1 MTDYYEMEF
10 HKISST
16 RSGDAIT
23 MRYQLAGTTTIHVVD
38 GGFQNTGDDLI
49 FHIRKHYDN
58 PKKISHVVVTH
69 NDADHAG
76 GLRAILESF
85 EVGELWMLRP
95 WEYAD
100 ELLPR
105 FARYSNAEN
114 LRKRLR
120 EIYSNLAALEDLA
133 IEKGVTIR
141 SPFQGATVGAF
152 RVLAP
157 SERRFKDLVVASDK
171 TPDATAESLS
181 TGAKGLLEF
190 GLKKVGRFIRS
201 IWGDENLSPEET
213 SAENEMSVVQY
224 AHILQSKVLL
234 TGDVGRE
241 GLTEARD
248 YARSLNLALPGIDI
262 FQIPHHGSRRNV
274 SSDLLND
281 WLGPKLLVPPEEGE
295 YKFEG
300 IVCAS
305 KDDPDHP
312 RKAVIRAMKHR
323 GAKVYSTEEAGW
335 TRFHRGAAPVREGM
349 VPAKDVPY
357 PDEQEE

>member
-1 MTDYYEMEF
+1 MADYYEIEF
-10 HKISST
+10 HNVASKK
-16 RSGDAIT
+16 SGDAIT
-23 MRYQLAGTTTIHVVD
+23 MRYQLEGITTIHIVD
-38 GGFQNTGDDLI
+38 GGFQDTGDGLTT
-49 FHIRKHYDN
+49 HIRKHYDN
-58 PKKISHVVVTH
+58 PRKIDHVVVTH

-76 GLRAILESF
+76 GLRAILENF

-105 FARYSNAEN
+105 FSRYTNAEN

-133 IEKGVTIR
+133 IEKDVTIK

-152 RVLAP
+152 TVLAP
-157 SERRFKDLVVASDK
+157 SEDRFKDLVVASDK
-171 TPDATAESLS
+171 TPAAAVESAS
-181 TGAKGLLEF
+181 IGGKGLLETA
-190 GLKKVGRFIRS
+190 LKKVGQFIRAL
-201 IWGDENLSPEET
+201 WGDENLSSEDT

-224 AHILQSKVLL
+224 AHILQHKVLL

-241 GLTEARD
+241 GLAEARD
-248 YARSLNLALPGIDI
+248 FAPNAGLSLPGIQI

-274 SSDLLND
+274 SSDLLNE
-281 WLGPKLLVPPEEGE
+281 WLGPKLPAPPEEGKH
-295 YKFEG
+295 KFRS

-312 RKAVIRAMKHR
+312 RKAVVRAMKHR
-323 GAKVYSTEEAGW
+323 GAKVFSTEESGW
-335 TRFHRGAAPVREGM
+335 IRFHGGAEPAREGM
-349 VPAKDVPY
+349 QPAKDLPY
-357 PDEQEE
+357 PEEQEE